1 MSKEIYPNPTIETLL
16 TRTCYRRFDPEKE
29 VSDRDI
35 QLILEAGRA
44 APSAKNR
51 QPWFLVVI
59 RNKICRQEI
68 ARVAFIGR
76 QRQFAN
82 RDEKRAKEMIKG
94 NAFNNSSDAVIAQA
108 PVAILV
114 FRSSDPEYKEALP
127 AELDI
132 KEEQGVANACFSM
145 MLAAESLG
153 LRSVWICSP
162 LYIKEELKKILPKY
176 GVDWQGAWQPR
187 AILPIGYPAT
197 ILAKPPRKPLEQIYQ
212 FAR

>member
-1 MSKEIYPNPTIETLL
+1 MKKQHLNSTIKTLL
-16 TRTCYRRFDPEKE
+16 TRTCCRNFNNRPVTNNMLK
-29 VSDRDI
+29 V
-35 QLILEAGRA
+35 ILQAGQA

-51 QPWFLVVI
+51 QPWFFVVI
-59 RNKICRQEI
+59 RNEKCRQEI
-68 ARVAFIGR
+68 ARAAFIGR

-82 RDEKRAKEMIKG
+82 WNEKKAKEMTKG
-94 NAFNNSSDAVIAQA
+94 DAFDHSNDAVIAQA

-114 FRSSDPEYKEALP
+114 FRNSNPKYKEALP

-145 MLAAESLG
+145 MLAAENLG
-153 LRSVWICSP
+153 LRSAWICSP
-162 LYIKEELKKILPKY
+162 LYIIKKLKKILPKY
-176 GVDWQGAWQPR
+176 GIDWQETWQPR

-197 ILAKPPRKPLEQIYQ
+197 DLTKPARKPLKKVSL